1 MYNTKFC
8 ANCINVLNSIIWLY
22 SISHLIAY
30 EILSITLADKPNI
43 IPDVTQVNIQL
54 QVLLDQGGID

>member
-22 SISHLIAY
+22 SISHLIPY
-30 EILSITLADKPNI
+30 SMLSITLVDKPDI
-43 IPDVTQVNIQL
+43 IQDVTQVNIHML
-54 QVLLDQGGID
+54 VLIAQGERD